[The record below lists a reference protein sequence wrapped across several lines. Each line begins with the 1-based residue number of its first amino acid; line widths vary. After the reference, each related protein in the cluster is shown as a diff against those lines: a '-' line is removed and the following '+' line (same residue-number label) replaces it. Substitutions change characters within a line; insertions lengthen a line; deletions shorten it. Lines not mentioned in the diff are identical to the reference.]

1 MPELRVQGEFA
12 PEEYRELVAGLVE
25 YNVAQVGSEGH
36 DGLLVTLREGGKLLG
51 GVGGYNHWGW
61 LYLSHVWLDDTLRGQ
76 GWGRKL
82 VEAAEAEGRTRGCLH
97 VHLDTFSFQA
107 LPFYRALGY
116 AVFGHLDDYPAGTG
130 HTRYFLKK
138 DLAS

>member
-1 MPELRVQGEFA
+1 MPELKIQGTFA
-12 PEEYRELVAGLVE
+12 PEEYRELVSGLVE

-36 DGLLVTLREGGKLLG
+36 DGLLVTLRESGKLLG
-51 GVGGYNHWGW
+51 GVGGYSHWGW

-82 VEAAEAEGRTRGCLH
+82 VEAAEAEGLTRGCRH